1 MSLLGELRRKGVPC
15 PLVGAQQIHRDATLR
30 AHCVPGH
37 TRAAWTASHFFFF
50 FCVPH
55 VFLSTLLP
63 FKIPLSGLSIPSAPL
78 PFLREALDLPQALSD
93 PSIPPRRLPAFSLLL
108 LQVASHPA
116 LLARAPRQDL
126 WTFALP
132 LPPSLSP
139 LRPCLH
145 LLEGSCR
152 VPALPGSHCGRLS
165 APCPTS
171 LFPQWAVPGSHGRS
185 ACP

>member
-37 TRAAWTASHFFFF
+37 TRAAWTASHFFF

-145 LLEGSCR
+145 LLEGSCH